1 MTTTNRRV
9 PNGRQ
14 HDEPSPGWSAT
25 TLTVAEEIDENEAL
39 RNALTLA
46 YRLKRE
52 RESLT
57 KDIDRLRRERESLL
71 KALREERE
79 IRLKLQMKAGTL
91 PPRHTHP
98 RLG

>member
-1 MTTTNRRV
+1 MTTTNRV

-25 TLTVAEEIDENEAL
+25 TLTVDEEIVDENKAL
-39 RNALTLA
+39 RNSLIFAYDSLA
-46 YRLKRE
+46 TQTEEIGRLW
-52 RESLT
+52 
-57 KDIDRLRRERESLL
+57 RERESLL
-71 KALREERE
+71 QALREERE
-79 IRLKLQMKAGTL
+79 IRLKLQRAGTL